1 MYISGKVSDKSF
13 KEKEELRMEMI
24 KVHSKLDPKV
34 VMKIIQG
41 HFATSHSHIN
51 YYIDLTT
58 LKARQNEAE
67 AAAALMARDYEATTV
82 IDTIVCMEGCEIIGA
97 YLAQEL
103 TKGGVLSV
111 NQHQTIYIM
120 TPEINVNGQLI
131 FRDNMQPMIRG
142 KHVLLLL
149 ANVTTG
155 QTLNQSLEC
164 LQYYGA
170 NVVGISAIF
179 SAITSARMLKV
190 NSVFNEKDIPDYK
203 TFDPRNCPV
212 CQQGKKIDAIVNGY
226 GYSEI

>member
-1 MYISGKVSDKSF
+1 M
-13 KEKEELRMEMI
+13 
-24 KVHSKLDPKV
+24 
-34 VMKIIQG
+34 
-41 HFATSHSHIN
+41 
-51 YYIDLTT
+51 
-58 LKARQNEAE
+58 
-67 AAAALMARDYEATTV
+67 
-82 IDTIVCMEGCEIIGA
+82 
-97 YLAQEL
+97 
-103 TKGGVLSV
+103 

-203 TFDPRNCPV
+203 TLTQEIVRSASR
-212 CQQGKKIDAIVNGY
+212 GKRLMPL
-226 GYSEI
+226 